1 MQFLHSALAALLV
14 CIASYAHAEV
24 SMRDIFHLR
33 NGCVGVNLEVSYA
46 KEGAAHL
53 RLEKD
58 SIETTARSRLRGAR
72 IFNSDTFTHLF
83 VFVHVADSAFFIE
96 VSMYKFLSD
105 DDNNVRLLAKAWN
118 RYSFGV
124 HGNDKQGLL
133 GIIGELTDKFIDE
146 YLRVNEEVCQ

>member
-1 MQFLHSALAALLV
+1 MKLLHSAVAMLLV
-14 CIASYAHAEV
+14 CVVSYAHAEV
-24 SMRDIFHLR
+24 SMRDIFLLR

-72 IFNSDTFTHLF
+72 IFNSDTYTHFF
-83 VFVHVADSAFFIE
+83 VSVHIADSSFFIE
-96 VSMYKFLSD
+96 VSMNKFLSD
-105 DDNNVRLLAKAWN
+105 DDNNVRLLATAWN

-124 HGNDKQGLL
+124 HGNDRQGLL
-133 GIIGELTDKFIDE
+133 GIIGELTDEFIDE